1 MSANPVRGSL
11 PVPLADG
18 YGVVIGSL
26 KKHWI
31 DPPDTQGRWPH
42 YNMTVETTAG
52 EYHCVVNLKS
62 RSEVKVEYR
71 DFRSAGT
78 TSFAS
83 VLAKPNGFHPL
94 PRTST
99 SGALDFIR
107 HPGLQ
112 DQPGCSCTHWL
123 KENGVNLMQ
132 LMEYYLIG
140 AQRVLVF
147 GEPYATGLGVHNVH
161 MNQGDPVGSPFAGEN
176 AIWQDGGIL
185 LEHAPPQ
192 QRLSALLTRF
202 ETQSLQTDALGQPL

>member
-1 MSANPVRGSL
+1 
-11 PVPLADG
+11 VPLADG

-83 VLAKPNGFHPL
+83 VLAKSNGFHPL

-147 GEPYATGLGVHNVH
+147 GEPYATGLGIHNVH
-161 MNQGDPVGSPFAGEN
+161 MNQEIQSAARSPARTRSGRTGESCSSTRPRSSGCRRSLRGSRRSPSRPTPWVSRCSAGV
-176 AIWQDGGIL
+176 
-185 LEHAPPQ
+185 
-192 QRLSALLTRF
+192 RAL
-202 ETQSLQTDALGQPL
+202 P